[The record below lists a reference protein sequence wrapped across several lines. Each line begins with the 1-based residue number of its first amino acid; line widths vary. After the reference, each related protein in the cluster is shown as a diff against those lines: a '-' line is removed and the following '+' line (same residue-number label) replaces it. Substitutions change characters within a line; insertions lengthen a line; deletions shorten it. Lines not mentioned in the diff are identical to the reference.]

1 MSECRAESRVGPE
14 GKVVAELSC
23 GAAVLLLIKSA
34 TSPTNHLCGWVRVLL
49 PADKQSKEVVVVVNL
64 LSGGGAAGRGG
75 E

>member
-23 GAAVLLLIKSA
+23 GAVLLLIKSA